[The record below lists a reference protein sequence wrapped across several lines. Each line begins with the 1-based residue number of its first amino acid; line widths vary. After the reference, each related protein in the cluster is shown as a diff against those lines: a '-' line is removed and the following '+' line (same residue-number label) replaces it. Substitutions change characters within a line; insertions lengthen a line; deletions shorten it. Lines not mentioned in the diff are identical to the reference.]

1 MIKDKFLRDCF
12 EKKDITSLRN
22 AFSFSLDND
31 PSFEL
36 YRNDYEECK
45 SVLFEPHI
53 DLTPFEEQESGKWSD
68 PKYWGV
74 LNHDLKMNFS
84 QQRFEHMM
92 KVARVLYA
100 DKLILIQHKRSSQSV
115 SQTPVSRELD
125 IANKRTLSYPNQ
137 QSNKREERPNS
148 AAPHSVTRME
158 TATTQRPMESAE
170 ERNRKTVQKRLA
182 LGLSILGIVVVLIV
196 AIIIATNM

>member
-1 MIKDKFLRDCF
+1 MIRDKFLRDCF

-45 SVLFEPHI
+45 SVLFESHI

-68 PKYWGV
+68 PKYWGA
-74 LNHDLKMNFS
+74 LNHDLKKNFS

-100 DKLILIQHKRSSQSV
+100 DKLAAIQQKLA
-115 SQTPVSRELD
+115 E
-125 IANKRTLSYPNQ
+125 
-137 QSNKREERPNS
+137 QSNIQCISAPAATYYKPGSSVPTGSQGTSPNP
-148 AAPHSVTRME
+148 AAPHSAATRRE
-158 TATTQRPMESAE
+158 TEIIPQRPRESAE
-170 ERNRKTVQKRLA
+170 ERNRKEVQKRLA
-182 LGLSILGIVVVLIV
+182 IGATLLGIAAVLIV
-196 AIIIATNM
+196 LIVIVING